1 MNVFNRVV
9 MVLALLFWLVLVA
22 VILLRPLE
30 AASLVKTYVS
40 AFEEGLF
47 NDQFFLLFLIVG
59 GALLLVLLIL
69 LVLELR
75 RGRRRTVRV
84 RTKGSGNA
92 QLTVDSV
99 VQSLEYRIDELPGVR
114 QVEAHVASRG
124 RDVEVTLD
132 LDTSPS
138 VNIPSLS
145 DQIVDLCH
153 EILEGQLG
161 LRIHGKVRI
170 NIRHEPYPSGAMP
183 PSGPLA
189 KETVSAP
196 RVAEGRPAEPAV
208 PTTPAAQVD
217 LGLSAGEEGPAKG
230 EPGENNAP
238 AAR

>member
-9 MVLALLFWLVLVA
+9 MVIALLFWLAVVA

-40 AFEEGLF
+40 VFEEGLF
-47 NDQFFLLFLIVG
+47 NDQFFLLFLVIG
-59 GALLLVLLIL
+59 GAILLLLLVL

-75 RGRRRTVRV
+75 RGRRHTVRV
-84 RTKGSGNA
+84 RTKGAGNA

-124 RDVEVTLD
+124 RDVEVVLD

-138 VNIPSLS
+138 VNIPTLS
-145 DQIVDLCH
+145 DQIVTLCH
-153 EILEGQLG
+153 DILEGQLG
-161 LRIHGKVRI
+161 LRIHGKVRL

-183 PSGPLA
+183 PAGPVA
-189 KETVSAP
+189 KEAAGAS
-196 RVAEGRPAEPAV
+196 RVVEARPTEPAAPADLMPPATEEV
-208 PTTPAAQVD
+208 PN
-217 LGLSAGEEGPAKG
+217 KG
-230 EPGENNAP
+230 ERGESNT
-238 AAR
+238 AAW